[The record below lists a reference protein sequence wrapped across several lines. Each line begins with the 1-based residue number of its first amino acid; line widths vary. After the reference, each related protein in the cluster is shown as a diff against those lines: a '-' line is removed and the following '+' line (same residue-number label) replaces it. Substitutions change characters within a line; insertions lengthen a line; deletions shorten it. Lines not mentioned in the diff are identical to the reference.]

1 MFIFYPFIETISSD
15 ANDAKNIRHGKIT
28 GGIHSTKDE
37 YESSQLLTPSISVSP
52 VTLVTKLNLDSKS
65 DPEFK
70 TVTPTLSG
78 DLDTY
83 LKYIESIIVKMQPD
97 LLPPKDYDPDKELE
111 GLPTLG
117 GISYMDKINKW
128 FEEQSKM

>member
-1 MFIFYPFIETISSD
+1 M
-15 ANDAKNIRHGKIT
+15 RHGKIT

-52 VTLVTKLNLDSKS
+52 ASSSSPKLNLDPKS
-65 DPEFK
+65 DPEFE

-97 LLPPKDYDPDKELE
+97 LLPPKGYDPDKELE

-128 FEEQSKM
+128 SEEQSKM